1 MKNQSRGNLERIL
14 FIHRRIK
21 ERGFVRTSEIIEKFE
36 VNNRTVQRDVSYMK
50 CFLQAPLV
58 YSFQHHAYRYEKPFD
73 MLNYTDEKTMVLSAF
88 LRDLL
93 NKRCYVPFFSE
104 NILDAVEKCIGEE
117 LQPISQRISYA
128 LPEEELFLN
137 SETIETV
144 ILSMRNKTIIQIDYI
159 DENGRKSTRD
169 IEPQHILNYSGKWYL
184 ISYCHKA
191 KSLRTFM
198 ISRITSLKIM
208 TELFSQIIEA
218 DEIERFISEGF
229 GIFKSSNTETVT
241 IRFRYPVNQMISRQ
255 KWHPK
260 QRINSGTDNN
270 GEYLDLSLPVADYQE
285 ILDRVFYYSPYAE
298 ALNPESFRSEW
309 IKRIEQLHEK
319 IKDH

>member
-1 MKNQSRGNLERIL
+1 MKDKTRGNLKRIL

-21 ERGFVRTSEIIEKFE
+21 EKGFVKTSEIMEQFE
-36 VNNRTVQRDVSYMK
+36 VNSRTVQRDVSYMK
-50 CFLQAPLV
+50 CFLHAPLV
-58 YSFQHHAYRYEKPFD
+58 YSFEHHAYRYEQPFE
-73 MLNYTDEKTMVLSAF
+73 MLNYSDEKTMILSAF

-93 NKRCYVPFFSE
+93 NKRCYIPFFSE
-104 NILDAVEKCIGEE
+104 NVLDAVEKSIGEE
-117 LQPISQRISYA
+117 LQPISLRISYA
-128 LPEEELFLN
+128 LPEEELFFN
-137 SETIETV
+137 SEIIKTV
-144 ILSMRNKTIIQIDYI
+144 ILSMRNKTILQIEYI
-159 DENGRKSTRD
+159 DGSGRKSIRD
-169 IEPQHILNYSGKWYL
+169 IEPQHIHNYSGKWYL

-198 ISRITSLKIM
+198 ISRITSLKI
-208 TELFSQIIEA
+208 TAKLFSQTFEA

-229 GIFKSSNTETVT
+229 GIFKSHSTETVT
-241 IRFRYPVNQMISRQ
+241 IRFREPVNQMISRQ

-260 QRINSGTDNN
+260 QRIKTGTDEN

-298 ALNPESFRSEW
+298 ALSPETFRSEW

-319 IKDH
+319 IKNH

>member
-1 MKNQSRGNLERIL
+1 MKDQTRGNLERIL

-21 ERGFVRTSEIIEKFE
+21 ERGFVKTSDIVEQFE
-36 VNNRTVQRDVSYMK
+36 VNNRTVQRDISYMK
-50 CFLQAPLV
+50 IFLQAPLA
-58 YSFQHHAYRYEKPFD
+58 YSFKHHAYQYTNPFE
-73 MLNYTDEKTMVLSAF
+73 MLNYSDEKTMILSAF
-88 LRDLL
+88 LKDLL
-93 NKRCYVPFFSE
+93 NKRFYIPFFSE
-104 NILDAVEKCIGEE
+104 NILHAVEKSIGEE
-117 LQPISQRISYA
+117 LLPISSKISYA
-128 LPEEELFLN
+128 LPEEELFLD
-137 SETIETV
+137 SEIIKIV
-144 ILSMRNKTIIQIDYI
+144 VSSMRGKSVLQINYI
-159 DENGRKSTRD
+159 DGNGKKSTRN
-169 IEPQHILNYSGKWYL
+169 IEPQHIHNYSGKWYL

-198 ISRITSLKIM
+198 ISRITDAKIT

-229 GIFKSSNTETVT
+229 GIFKSRNTETVA
-241 IRFRYPVNQMISRQ
+241 IRFREPVNQMISRQ

-260 QRINSGTDNN
+260 QRIQTGTDND

-298 ALNPESFRSEW
+298 ALSPETFRSEW

-319 IKDH
+319 IKNY